1 MPTAAER
8 VHYLTRLFD
17 QGLIDRQI
25 FNEYMNIVMGDNQ
38 SAHTPVGTPIG
49 FHPFFNATIDE
60 AVENDTTAITELY
73 IGANGT
79 IQERPD
85 WHFKVSQALKEK
97 PVLTKLEQEVYDLE
111 TMGYRNG

>member
-17 QGLIDRQI
+17 QGLIDREV
-25 FNEYMNIVMGDNQ
+25 FNEYMNILMGDNQ
-38 SAHTPVGTPIG
+38 IPLTPVG
-49 FHPFFNATIDE
+49 FHPFFNTTIDE

-73 IGANGT
+73 IGTNGT